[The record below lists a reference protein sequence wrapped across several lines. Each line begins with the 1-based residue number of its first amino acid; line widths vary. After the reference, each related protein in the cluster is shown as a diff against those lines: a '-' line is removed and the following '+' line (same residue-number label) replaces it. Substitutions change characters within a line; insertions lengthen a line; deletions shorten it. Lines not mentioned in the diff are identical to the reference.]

1 MSNGPAITS
10 STIPIND
17 EHACNPNPHQLE
29 YGEQCTVY
37 EFELMR
43 NWSLNEKD
51 RKVKI
56 IQFAEE
62 HGFRLRFYRL
72 GWCAHLRPGAL
83 KVAAARFCD
92 CLYSVDALAA
102 SQCSARCHRLILD
115 AFTNVGL
122 PSCRFLTDTSLYGDR
137 NR

>member
-1 MSNGPAITS
+1 MMSTLAAQIQR
-10 STIPIND
+10 
-17 EHACNPNPHQLE
+17 ELE

-62 HGFRLRFYRL
+62 HGFRLRFYRM
-72 GWCAHLRPGAL
+72 GWCAVFDR
-83 KVAAARFCD
+83 AR
-92 CLYSVDALAA
+92 
-102 SQCSARCHRLILD
+102 
-115 AFTNVGL
+115 
-122 PSCRFLTDTSLYGDR
+122 
-137 NR
+137 